1 MQFNAAA
8 YSQRKTFKNLQRV
21 RINTNAIY
29 THMTFRHLAEY
40 FEKLETTA
48 SRLTMT
54 EVLAALFKETQAQT
68 IKEVTYLLQG
78 RVVPLYVPLEFG
90 IADKMMIRAIARAT
104 QTDEKVVLQE
114 FKKCGD
120 LGLAAQD
127 LKSRDKTT
135 TLTIAQVF
143 VELTRVAQAG
153 GAGSQDQ
160 KLQILSDLLQKA
172 DGLSARYIVRIP
184 LGKLRLGFSD
194 MTILD
199 ALSWMLIG
207 NKKLRSTIEKAYNVR
222 PDLGVIAQVIKEK
235 GIEGLTEVEPEP
247 GTPILMARAERVAS
261 AEDITLKIGP
271 AAIEFKYDGFR
282 LQVHK
287 RGQKV
292 TLYSRN
298 LENVTHM
305 YPDIVDATRNEI
317 KADSVII
324 EGEAIAYNPKTN
336 EFLPFQE
343 TVQRKR
349 KYDIAEVAKKI
360 PLRFFIFDMLYTN
373 GENLLHQAYTKRRE
387 MLEKVVRVSQD
398 ATFIISQSQIVT
410 HPKNIERLFETAV
423 SDGLEGIMAKRPDG
437 VYQAGARNW
446 NWIKFKRSYSGS
458 LSDTIDVLV
467 MGFDMG
473 QGKRAD
479 FGIGDFLV
487 GVFDKKNDRFVTMCK
502 IGTGLSDE
510 EWREVEKRCQAIK
523 TKDMPKEYDVDKAME
538 CDVWV
543 KPHIVVEIRADEI
556 TRSPVHTAG
565 RIMGLTKTGGAQEVK
580 EAGYALRFPRLER
593 FRDDKKPADAT
604 TLDEIKHLF
613 SLQGNQNNKGL

>member
-1 MQFNAAA
+1 
-8 YSQRKTFKNLQRV
+8 
-21 RINTNAIY
+21 
-29 THMTFRHLAEY
+29 MTFRHLAEY

-78 RVVPLYVPLEFG
+78 RVAPLFVPLEFG
-90 IADKMMIRAIARAT
+90 IADKMMMRAIARAT
-104 QTDEKVVLQE
+104 NSDEKTVMQA
-114 FKKCGD
+114 FKKHGD
-120 LGLAAQD
+120 LGLTVQE
-127 LKSRDKTT
+127 LKNKDKTT
-135 TLTIAQVF
+135 NLTIAETF
-143 VELTRVAQAG
+143 IELTRVAQAG

-199 ALSWMLIG
+199 ALSWMLTG
-207 NKKLRSTIEKAYNVR
+207 NKKLRSKIEKAYNVR
-222 PDLGVIAQVIKEK
+222 PDLGVIAQVIKKK
-235 GIEGLTEVEPEP
+235 GIEGLSEVEPEP

-298 LENVTHM
+298 LENVTLM
-305 YPDIVDATRNEI
+305 YPDIVTAALNEI

-324 EGEAIAYNPKTN
+324 EGEAIAYNPTTN

-360 PLRFFIFDMLYTN
+360 PLRFFIFDMLYAN
-373 GENLLHQAYTKRRE
+373 GENYLHQPYTKRRE
-387 MLEKVVRVSQD
+387 MLEKIVRVSKD
-398 ATFIISQSQIVT
+398 ATFLISQSQIVT
-410 HPKNIERLFETAV
+410 HPKQIERLFETAV

-437 VYQAGARNW
+437 TYQAGARNW

-458 LSDTIDVLV
+458 LSDTIDVLI

-487 GVFDKKNDRFVTMCK
+487 GVYDKNNDRFVTMCK

-510 EWREVEKRCQAIK
+510 EWREVEKRCQTIK
-523 TKDMPKEYDVDKAME
+523 TKELPKDYEVDKAME

-543 KPHIVVEIRADEI
+543 KPQIVVEIRADEI

-565 RIMGLTKTGGAQEVK
+565 RIMGPTKTGGAQEVK

-604 TLDEIKHLF
+604 TLDEIKQLF
-613 SLQGNQNNKGL
+613 SLQGNQNK